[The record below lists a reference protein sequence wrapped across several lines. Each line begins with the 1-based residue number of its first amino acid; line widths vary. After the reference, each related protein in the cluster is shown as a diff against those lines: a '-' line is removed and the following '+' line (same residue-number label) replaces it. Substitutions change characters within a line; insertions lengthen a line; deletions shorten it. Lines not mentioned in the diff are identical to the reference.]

1 LGRGKFFEHLHWERK
16 IFGYSPRGV
25 VHSNIFL
32 GEKRVF
38 GYSHLGSRI
47 FKYLPRGEGIRYY
60 NSIQLYY
67 LRGDRQS
74 SIILGMNN
82 NLIRKFLII
91 MIMFLL
97 FLFSG
102 IVIAD
107 ARPKIGL
114 ALGSGGAKGYA
125 HIGVLKILE
134 KEDIKID
141 FIAGTSVGSLIGALY
156 AVGFN
161 ANEIEEILLKQDFR
175 EYITFESLSFE
186 FKENKEKKI
195 LGFSVNIPKLIAN
208 PLLPRGLISTVGIRD
223 EFDKISNWAH
233 FEYGMEIPFKA
244 VATDLITGD
253 KLIMDKGKISN
264 AVAASISIPGI
275 FSPFEF
281 EDKILVDGGLK
292 DPVPV
297 DVVREMG
304 ADIVIAV
311 NLQNIKEDRED
322 PYNIISIA
330 DRSIEIMIEDLT
342 KISLTDA
349 DIVIEPSY
357 TGKISFLMKEK
368 TRLEVI
374 EVGEDEAIK
383 KIPEIKKAIAVF

>member
-1 LGRGKFFEHLHWERK
+1 
-16 IFGYSPRGV
+16 
-25 VHSNIFL
+25 
-32 GEKRVF
+32 
-38 GYSHLGSRI
+38 
-47 FKYLPRGEGIRYY
+47 
-60 NSIQLYY
+60 
-67 LRGDRQS
+67 
-74 SIILGMNN
+74 
-82 NLIRKFLII
+82 

-264 AVAASISIPGI
+264 AVAASISIP
-275 FSPFEF
+275 
-281 EDKILVDGGLK
+281 
-292 DPVPV
+292 V

-374 EVGEDEAIK
+374 EVGEEEAIK
-383 KIPEIKKAIAVF
+383 KMPEIKKAIADF